1 MSVVV
6 VLNRKGGSGKSTLA
20 THLAAY
26 AANQSISVTLGDID
40 RQQSSRTWLSIR
52 QKTTQNTVPPILHW
66 SNGGVGRLPSLP
78 AYQDL
83 LVLDTP
89 GGLQGLELAKV
100 VMLADVIVIPVCH
113 SLFDLSSAADCIAEL
128 RTMPRVASGRCK
140 LGIVGM
146 RIDSRTGGALE
157 LAQWAAAQR
166 TEYITHLRQSRLY
179 VTCIEKGLTIF
190 DAPASMV
197 SFDLSQWKPI
207 IEWLQPYLNPEPTP
221 DTYKKSYERGV
232 ESPAQAAARVA
243 AAAQPFAPP
252 RSMAPMA
259 SRESL
264 EPLKPVNPLAQ
275 LDQLAAHRTEAAQS
289 EAQDF
294 LQTHHALLQTLQQ
307 SQVPAAQQTPH
318 QPPHQHQHP
327 PPQTSPSHKPALVP
341 HPEPVPESEPALEPA
356 PVKVAKKN
364 FFTTLIIP
372 EFLRK

>member
-190 DAPASMV
+190 DAPVSMV

-232 ESPAQAAARVA
+232 ESPAQAAARTA
-243 AAAQPFAPP
+243 AASLPFAPS
-252 RSMAPMA
+252 RSMA
-259 SRESL
+259 SSESL
-264 EPLKPVNPLAQ
+264 EPLKPL
-275 LDQLAAHRTEAAQS
+275 AQS

-307 SQVPAAQQTPH
+307 SQLPAAQQT
-318 QPPHQHQHP
+318 PHQHQHP